1 METSKFFSKA
11 ENVFGALF
19 VLALA
24 VLMVVLMAGDVERMQ
39 AATTN
44 YDDGRRC

>member
-1 METSKFFSKA
+1 METSKFFSKV

-44 YDDGRRC
+44 YD